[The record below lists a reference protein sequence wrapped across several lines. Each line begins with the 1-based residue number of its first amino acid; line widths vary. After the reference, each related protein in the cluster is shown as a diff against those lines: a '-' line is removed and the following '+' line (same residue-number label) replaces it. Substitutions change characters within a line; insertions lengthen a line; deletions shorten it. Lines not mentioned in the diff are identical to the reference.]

1 MWRRSVVRPFPVLAA
16 LAAMLGA
23 ASATAGPQ
31 RTIFIAGD
39 STAADYGPE
48 RYPQMGWGMML
59 KCALAPG
66 VAVRNHARGGRSTR
80 TFLSEGRLDAI
91 LAAIRPGDTVLIQ
104 FGHND
109 ANRAKP
115 ERFVEAGTGYRDN
128 LLRFVASIRAKQGQ
142 PVLLTPVAQR
152 IFRDGRVIAGFA
164 DYSAV
169 VRAVARET
177 RTPLI
182 DLEALSRAWVTRA
195 GDEGA
200 RRYYLHYTPAAWP
213 AFPKG
218 IDDDTHFSELGARGA
233 AGLVAGELK
242 RLRLPVSRMVLRE
255 RPDLN
260 RATPLGR
267 ADCR

>member
-1 MWRRSVVRPFPVLAA
+1 MASAVLAA
-16 LAAMLGA
+16 LAIALASPA
-23 ASATAGPQ
+23 AAEQ

-39 STAADYGPE
+39 STAADYGAE

-59 KCALAPG
+59 RCGLSPR
-66 VAVRNHARGGRSTR
+66 VAVRNHAMGGRSTR

-91 LAAIRPGDTVLIQ
+91 LAALKPGDTVLIQ

-115 ERFVEAGTGYRDN
+115 ERFVAAETGYRDN
-128 LLRFVASIRAKQGQ
+128 LLRFIASIRAKHGQ

-152 IFRDGRVIAGFA
+152 IFNEGRVVAGFE
-164 DYSAV
+164 DYSKV
-169 VRAVARET
+169 VRAIAAET

-182 DLEALSRAWVTRA
+182 DLEALSRAWVARA
-195 GDEGA
+195 GQEGA
-200 RRYYLHYTPAAWP
+200 KRYYLHAAPGGWP
-213 AFPKG
+213 AFPAG
-218 IDDDTHFSELGARGA
+218 IADDTHFSELGARGA
-233 AGLVAGELK
+233 ADLVAGALR
-242 RLRLPVSRMVLRE
+242 RLRLPVSREVRGDRRDLR
-255 RPDLN
+255 

>member
-1 MWRRSVVRPFPVLAA
+1 VAKRRGVLAA
-16 LAAMLGA
+16 LAVTAA
-23 ASATAGPQ
+23 FASAHVAAAPQ

-59 KCALAPG
+59 KCTVKPG
-66 VAVRNHARGGRSTR
+66 VVVRNHAMGGRSTR

-115 ERFVEAGTGYRDN
+115 ERFVEAKTGYRDN
-128 LLRFVASIRAKQGQ
+128 LLRFIASIRAKHGQ

-152 IFRDGRVIAGFA
+152 IFRDGQVIAGFA
-164 DYSAV
+164 EYSAV
-169 VRAVARET
+169 VRAVAKET
-177 RTPLI
+177 KTPLI
-182 DLEALSRAWVTRA
+182 DLEALSREWVAQA
-195 GDEGA
+195 GEDGA
-200 RRYYLHYTPAAWP
+200 KRFYLHYAPAEQP

-233 AGLVAGELK
+233 ANLVAGALR
-242 RLRLPVSRMVLRE
+242 RLRLPVSRAVLAD
-255 RPDLN
+255 RPDL
-260 RATPLGR
+260 RRTTPLGR